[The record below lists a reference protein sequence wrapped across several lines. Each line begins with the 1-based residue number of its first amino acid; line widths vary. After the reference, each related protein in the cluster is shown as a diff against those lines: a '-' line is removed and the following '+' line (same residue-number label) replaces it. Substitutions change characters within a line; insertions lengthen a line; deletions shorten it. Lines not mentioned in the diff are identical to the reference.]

1 MRSVLALTATILLM
15 PDIAPVQGEL
25 TTPFFI
31 SKSENRNE
39 VHYALK
45 VDEACRPRPQAP
57 VRPYWLM
64 REKGPGVVEPLLEKE
79 QRAYGIASQRVDG
92 ATVRVTLAAI
102 HAREI
107 VIQTWRTPD
116 GVCLSGATTVI
127 GGNRARLFNIHVF
140 VAPLGAGVESILLT
154 GWKDDGTVVRERIK
168 R

>member
-1 MRSVLALTATILLM
+1 MRSVLALTATVLLT
-15 PDIAPVQGEL
+15 PDIALVQGEL

-39 VHYALK
+39 VHFALK
-45 VDEACRPRPQAP
+45 VDEACQPRPSSP

-64 REKGPGVVEPLLEKE
+64 REKGPGVIEPLLDKE
-79 QRAYGIASQRVDG
+79 QRAYGVASQRVDG
-92 ATVRVTLAAI
+92 ATVRVALAAVR
-102 HAREI
+102 AREI

-127 GGNRARLFNIHVF
+127 AGNRARLFNIHVV
-140 VAPLGAGVESILLT
+140 VAPLGTGVESILLT